1 MIEIFCVNWCIKV
14 IAGVDVERYHCW
26 IENTEGE
33 VTLYPVDDALCAVNG
48 NVVNEP
54 TKLTQGT
61 LKLMYVFMQI

>member
-1 MIEIFCVNWCIKV
+1 M
-14 IAGVDVERYHCW
+14 ERYHCW

-48 NVVNEP
+48 NVINEP

-61 LKLMYVFMQI
+61 LKLMFVFMQI